1 MAKTIHRGSQAMK
14 TISIVGIILIVLGIA
29 ALAFQ
34 SITFTADEKVAEVG
48 PIEVTKESKRTI
60 PVPPLL
66 GALALAGG
74 VLMIIVASRK
84 S

>member
-1 MAKTIHRGSQAMK
+1 MK
-14 TISIVGIILIVLGIA
+14 TISIVGIILIVLGIV

-34 SITFTADEKVAEVG
+34 SITFTTDEKVAEVG

-74 VLMIIVASRK
+74 VLMIIVAGRK

>member
-1 MAKTIHRGSQAMK
+1 MK
-14 TISIVGIILIVLGIA
+14 TIFIVGIILIVLGIA

-34 SITFTADEKVAEVG
+34 SITFTTDEKVAEVG

-60 PVPPLL
+60 PMPPLL

-74 VLMIIVASRK
+74 VLMIIVAGRK